1 MVSADGDSISANEYL
16 DAKDESLDASVY
28 VDCVVEGEGTVSGFG
43 NFPKGN
49 AVSLFACPEDGMEFV
64 GWSENGVLVSADSLY
79 QFAARE
85 NRELHALFRKSY
97 EENDKYEISMND
109 EYPHSVGLAVYQDEN
124 ALAHIAITPLSGQD
138 TTDLSQVKAKRY
150 RLDGTLYAEQALDA
164 AYDLKYSYW
173 LPATDVSECAKL
185 ELFDKSEQLIAVLF
199 SEEWD
204 AKNPPTLSYRNLQR
218 SADRVS
224 LTAKINNPSSADV
237 SGQIIVA
244 AYNSDGKMLNCS
256 IIPDVSLTTNSEA
269 EKSAEITCQGNGNT
283 ATVKLFFLDDA
294 WVPLASAL
302 AVT

>member
-1 MVSADGDSISANEYL
+1 
-16 DAKDESLDASVY
+16 
-28 VDCVVEGEGTVSGFG
+28 
-43 NFPKGN
+43 
-49 AVSLFACPEDGMEFV
+49 MEFV
-64 GWSENGVLVSADSLY
+64 GWSENGVLVSANSLY

-85 NRELHALFRKSY
+85 NRELHALFRKPY
-97 EENDKYEISMND
+97 EENDKYEISVND
-109 EYPHSVGLAVYQDEN
+109 EYPYSVGLAVYQDED
-124 ALAHIAITPLSGQD
+124 ALAHIAITPLSSQD
-138 TTDLSQVKAKRY
+138 TTALSQVKAKRY
-150 RLDGTLYAEQALDA
+150 RLDGTLYAEQTLDA

-204 AKNPPTLSYRNLQR
+204 TENPATLSYRNLQR

-224 LTAKINNPSSADV
+224 LTAEINNPSSAEV

-256 IIPDVSLTTNSEA
+256 IIPDISLTTNSEA